1 MPDAARGASPR
12 ASTEVFTNV
21 PNPGTVVIV
30 RKSGSESGRRITQM
44 MQAESTLHEFRD
56 LTSTTGGTIIG
67 VAIIAAICFIAWV
80 LFKD

>member
-1 MPDAARGASPR
+1 
-12 ASTEVFTNV
+12 
-21 PNPGTVVIV
+21 
-30 RKSGSESGRRITQM
+30 M